1 MMSLAR
7 RSLAVVASAAA
18 MMLLMTEGFPLG
30 AQENST
36 AKSQTTKT
44 KQASASTPTDSSTT
58 AKSTGKTAP
67 PDVTHRVPPGY
78 AKLGLTDQQKE
89 RLYKIQAE
97 YYPKIH
103 DLEKKADDLRP
114 ARERIRVGSD
124 GSAKA
129 LAGRRGAAEEGGC
142 RGQEGSRGQGRREGE
157 SRRLKQS
164 SQACRSG
171 LLDEP
176 RSPSRPRLWVDHGR
190 RVSRGQAGSCCRM
203 CAAQRTSE
211 AAGNAPRAERLRIE
225 SHPDAAD
232 ARQRLAEPNQPEQSR
247 SLPGVWL
254 LEMLVKPIGE
264 LDQVF
269 VQAGPAMSRA
279 AS

>member
-103 DLEKKADDLRP
+103 DLEKKADDLR
-114 ARERIRVGSD
+114 ARREKEFESVLTAPQKRLLAD
-124 GSAKA
+124 AEQKKKA
-129 LAGRRGAAEEGGC
+129 AAEAKKAAAVKAAAKE
-142 RGQEGSRGQGRREGE
+142 
-157 SRRLKQS
+157 K
-164 SQACRSG
+164 
-171 LLDEP
+171 
-176 RSPSRPRLWVDHGR
+176 
-190 RVSRGQAGSCCRM
+190 AG
-203 CAAQRTSE
+203 
-211 AAGNAPRAERLRIE
+211 
-225 SHPDAAD
+225 D
-232 ARQRLAEPNQPEQSR
+232 
-247 SLPGVWL
+247 
-254 LEMLVKPIGE
+254 
-264 LDQVF
+264 
-269 VQAGPAMSRA
+269 
-279 AS
+279 